1 MGSLTEGKI
10 EGRGRD
16 FYPNHTVQMILINT
30 ANRGQYGS
38 DSAWPTANCE
48 GTESLTPCLPPTSET
63 TRQDGC
69 NLQCVI
75 FVYSGKMI

>member
-1 MGSLTEGKI
+1 MSKLYLANDSNQHQLIMGNMGAI
-10 EGRGRD
+10 APGW
-16 FYPNHTVQMILINT
+16 
-30 ANRGQYGS
+30 
-38 DSAWPTANCE
+38 SAANCE
-48 GTESLTPCLPPTSET
+48 VKESLTPCLPPTSET